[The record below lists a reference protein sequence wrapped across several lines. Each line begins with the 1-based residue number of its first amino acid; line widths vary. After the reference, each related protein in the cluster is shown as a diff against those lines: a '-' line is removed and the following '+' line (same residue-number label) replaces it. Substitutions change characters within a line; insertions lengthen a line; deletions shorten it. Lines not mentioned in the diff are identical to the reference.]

1 MISPNHVTLARLPLL
16 ALIIV
21 LLYSSSG
28 VAYLVAAPLIL
39 VLILMDSLD
48 GYLARKYQ
56 KTSLLG
62 SVLDIGVDRAV
73 EYVMW
78 VVFAHLR
85 LISVVIPLLVIVR
98 GSLVDTI
105 RAVAPARGETP
116 FGMMRTRLGRFL
128 VGSPWMRSS
137 YGIAKAVAFVTLA
150 LAYGL
155 QMLNSPLAGGVKG
168 FALAVSWL
176 ALALCLVRGAPVLIE
191 APRLLRDNQG
201 S

>member
-1 MISPNHVTLARLPLL
+1 MISPNQVTLARLPLL
-16 ALIIV
+16 GGIIV

-39 VLILMDSLD
+39 ALILMDSLD

-155 QMLNSPLAGGVKG
+155 QTLNSPWAAGMKG
-168 FALAVSWL
+168 GALAVSWL
-176 ALALCLVRGAPVLIE
+176 ALVLCLVRGAPVLIE
-191 APRLLRDNQG
+191 APRLLRDDQG
-201 S
+201 R

>member
-1 MISPNHVTLARLPLL
+1 MINPNHVTLARLPLL
-16 ALIIV
+16 ALIIL

-85 LISVVIPLLVIVR
+85 LISVLIPLLVIVR

-105 RAVAPARGETP
+105 RAVAPSRGETP
-116 FGMMRTRLGRFL
+116 FGMMRTPLGRFL

-137 YGIAKAVAFVTLA
+137 YGIMKAVAFVALA
-150 LAYGL
+150 LVYGL
-155 QMLNSPLAGGVKG
+155 KTLNAPLYTP
-168 FALAVSWL
+168 FFWLAQAASWV
-176 ALALCLVRGAPVLIE
+176 ALALCLVRGVPVLIE
-191 APRLLRDNQG
+191 APRLLRE
-201 S
+201 

>member
-1 MISPNHVTLARLPLL
+1 MINPNHVTLARLPLL
-16 ALIIV
+16 ALIIF

-56 KTSLLG
+56 KASLLG

-85 LISVVIPLLVIVR
+85 LISVLIPLLVIVR

-105 RAVAPARGETP
+105 RAVAPSRGETP

-137 YGIAKAVAFVTLA
+137 YGIMKAVAFVSLA
-150 LAYGL
+150 LVYGL
-155 QMLNSPLAGGVKG
+155 KNLNSPFYATFFWFAQLA
-168 FALAVSWL
+168 SWL
-176 ALALCLVRGAPVLIE
+176 ALILCLVRGVPVLIE
-191 APRLLRDNQG
+191 APRLLRE
-201 S
+201 

>member
-1 MISPNHVTLARLPLL
+1 MISPNQVTLARLPLL

-28 VAYLVAAPLIL
+28 VAYLIAAPLIL
-39 VLILMDSLD
+39 ALILMDSLD
-48 GYLARKYQ
+48 GYLARKY
-56 KTSLLG
+56 KKASLLG

-137 YGIAKAVAFVTLA
+137 YGIMKAVAFVALA
-150 LAYGL
+150 LMYGL
-155 QMLNSPLAGGVKG
+155 KTLSSPLSPP
-168 FALAVSWL
+168 FYALAQGASWL
-176 ALALCLVRGAPVLIE
+176 ALLLCLVRGAPVLIE
-191 APRLLRDNQG
+191 APRLLRD
-201 S
+201 

>member
-1 MISPNHVTLARLPLL
+1 MINPNHVTLARLPLL
-16 ALIIV
+16 ALIIF

-56 KTSLLG
+56 KASLLG

-85 LISVVIPLLVIVR
+85 LISVLIPLLVIVR

-105 RAVAPARGETP
+105 RAVAPSRGETP

-137 YGIAKAVAFVTLA
+137 YGIMKAVAFVSLA
-150 LAYGL
+150 LVYGL
-155 QMLNSPLAGGVKG
+155 KTLNSPFYATFFWFAQLA
-168 FALAVSWL
+168 SWL
-176 ALALCLVRGAPVLIE
+176 ALILCLVRGVPVLIE
-191 APRLLRDNQG
+191 APRLLRE
-201 S
+201 

>member
-1 MISPNHVTLARLPLL
+1 MINPNHITLARLPLL
-16 ALIIV
+16 ALIIL

-39 VLILMDSLD
+39 ALILMDSLD
-48 GYLARKYQ
+48 GYLARKYK

-85 LISVVIPLLVIVR
+85 LISVLIPLLVIVR

-105 RAVAPARGETP
+105 RAVAPSRGETP
-116 FGMMRTRLGRFL
+116 FGMMRTPLGRFL

-137 YGIAKAVAFVTLA
+137 YGIMKAVAFVALA
-150 LAYGL
+150 LVYGL
-155 QMLNSPLAGGVKG
+155 KTLNNPLYTPFFW
-168 FALAVSWL
+168 FAQAASWI
-176 ALALCLVRGAPVLIE
+176 ALALCLVRGVPVFFE
-191 APRLLRDNQG
+191 APRLLREEG
-201 S
+201 G

>member
-1 MISPNHVTLARLPLL
+1 MISPNQVTLARLPLL
-16 ALIIV
+16 ALIIF

-28 VAYLVAAPLIL
+28 TAYLVAAPLIL
-39 VLILMDSLD
+39 ALILMDSLD

-85 LISVVIPLLVIVR
+85 LISVLIPLLVIVR
-98 GSLVDTI
+98 GSLVDAI

-137 YGIAKAVAFVTLA
+137 YGIAKAVAFVSLA

-155 QMLNSPLAGGVKG
+155 QTLSSPLAGGMNG
-168 FALAVSWL
+168 FAQGVSWL
-176 ALALCLVRGAPVLIE
+176 ALLLCLVRGAPVLIE
-191 APRLLRDNQG
+191 APRLLRNA
-201 S
+201 